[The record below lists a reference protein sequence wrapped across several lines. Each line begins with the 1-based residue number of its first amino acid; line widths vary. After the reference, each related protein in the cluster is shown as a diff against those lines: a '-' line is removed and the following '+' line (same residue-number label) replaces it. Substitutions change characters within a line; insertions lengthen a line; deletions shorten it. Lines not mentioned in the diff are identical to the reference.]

1 MPDNCETHIQT
12 IDRRLEDIQ
21 INIAE
26 MRMIYQSQARRLE
39 RLEHEVFGNGRAG
52 LSTQV
57 RAVLWIAS
65 GCLAFLSLL
74 AANAIAAWL
83 S

>member
-1 MPDNCETHIQT
+1 MRK

-21 INIAE
+21 ISMAE
-26 MRMIYQSQARRLE
+26 VRMIYESQARRLE

-65 GCLAFLSLL
+65 GCLAFLALL
-74 AANAIAAWL
+74 TANVVTAWL